1 MALHYPVCALAISD
15 HVLTGHLPEVKN
27 TKKGFKP
34 LSIKAVEVAY
44 ENLSLRVVPTIVS
57 LPENIRYFGREVAY
71 EKWSLTE
78 GCRTRTVVACG
89 TA

>member
-1 MALHYPVCALAISD
+1 M
-15 HVLTGHLPEVKN
+15 LTGHLPEVKN

-57 LPENIRYFGREVAY
+57 LPENIRYFGREVA
-71 EKWSLTE
+71 
-78 GCRTRTVVACG
+78 TRGGRLQEVVAQG
-89 TA
+89 GSTVLKLPSKITLPPHFLSPTS